1 MREGVNLHQQMCV
14 FLPML
19 QIFIFTSFWL
29 GFFWGEGG
37 VRVARSLVFF
47 VMFCRSLFVLLY
59 FFFLVIVLFGLLR
72 FTDSDI
78 TSLVSYKLSYL
89 QAGGHVQ
96 LNKEYHE
103 EKNP

>member
-37 VRVARSLVFF
+37 GVFLGGG
-47 VMFCRSLFVLLY
+47 VHSLFYDLLY
-59 FFFLVIVLFGLLR
+59 CNDL
-72 FTDSDI
+72 
-78 TSLVSYKLSYL
+78 
-89 QAGGHVQ
+89 
-96 LNKEYHE
+96 
-103 EKNP
+103 